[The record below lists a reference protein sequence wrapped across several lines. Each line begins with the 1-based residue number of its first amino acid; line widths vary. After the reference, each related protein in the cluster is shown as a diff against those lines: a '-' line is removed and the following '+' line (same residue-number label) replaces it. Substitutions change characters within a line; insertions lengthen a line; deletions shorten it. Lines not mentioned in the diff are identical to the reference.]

1 MNTSCYKV
9 DVHELESDS
18 YSIVKELRVIN
29 VVALRAVIDVVA
41 RVSYFV
47 IKPQTF
53 GSWVLWRGAQVDG
66 STAPA
71 IKATKEKMRVYPLA
85 LKDNQPKMKFINVS
99 GDQFNTIHVMDYK
112 LYEEVNEVV
121 QREPGI
127 GQDPE
132 ILGQLASIGIK
143 KGQPFKPDARMKKIL
158 SEAADV
164 GAVTVRTLAS
174 QPRDDSFYYYP
185 GKGVWTT
192 PFYGGSY
199 EFLDKNNARYLD
211 ARAYFHFYATGIT
224 PAMVQAP
231 YGKGSTYAVAYM
243 DSTGTPLD
251 GSTTYTVH
259 VPPKVP
265 GKSFWSFTLYDNQT
279 RSELQTDQKFPGIDS
294 NNKSLKQNKDGSYDI
309 YFAPK
314 TPAGK
319 ESNWIQTAPGK
330 GWNMLWRIYG
340 PTKPWYDRSWKIGD
354 PEVVK

>member
-1 MNTSCYKV
+1 MTV
-9 DVHELESDS
+9 
-18 YSIVKELRVIN
+18 SI
-29 VVALRAVIDVVA
+29 
-41 RVSYFV
+41 
-47 IKPQTF
+47 
-53 GSWVLWRGAQVDG
+53 
-66 STAPA
+66 
-71 IKATKEKMRVYPLA
+71 
-85 LKDNQPKMKFINVS
+85 
-99 GDQFNTIHVMDYK
+99 
-112 LYEEVNEVV
+112 
-121 QREPGI
+121 
-127 GQDPE
+127 
-132 ILGQLASIGIK
+132 
-143 KGQPFKPDARMKKIL
+143 
-158 SEAADV
+158 
-164 GAVTVRTLAS
+164 
-174 QPRDDSFYYYP
+174 YYP

-199 EFLDKNNARYLD
+199 EFIDKNNARYLD

-251 GSTTYTVH
+251 GSKTYTVH

-319 ESNWIQTAPGK
+319 ESNWIQTVPGK

-354 PEVVK
+354 PEVVN